1 MPCVPWAPPSEKMNY
16 EAVIGLEVH
25 VQIKTQSKMFTRVAA
40 GYGHEPNTLTDPV
53 VLALPGAL
61 PVMNKA
67 ALDAIIKAGLLLGCE
82 IAPVCKWD
90 RKNYFYPDSPKNY
103 QISQYDQP
111 ICIGGSV
118 EIELPASARNLMGEH
133 KKIPLTRIHLEEDV
147 GKLNHG
153 ATDSLVDYNR
163 AGTPLMEI
171 VSDPAMHSAEEAY
184 AYLTSI
190 RATMI
195 YGGIS
200 DCDMEKGQLRCDAN
214 ISIRPVGATH
224 LGTKVEL
231 KNLNSISF
239 VRDGI
244 DHEIKRQIAVV
255 ERGGTLVQETR
266 DYDGQTGTS
275 QSLRSKEM
283 AHDYRYFPDP
293 DLMPVKVDAEWKT
306 RLQAECPELPFVKQR
321 RFFEQYQVPYSLTSV
336 LVWDRMLADYFEA
349 AAQLAGP
356 GKAQAVGN
364 WIVNDLLRELSRG
377 SAAAVGDA
385 ALRPR
390 SPARDGG
397 VAAPADTHALA
408 TSKVRPAHIAALVN
422 MVDAGTVLTNA
433 AKEIFIEMAATG
445 GQPDAIAEQRGLR
458 AAPIDT
464 SELETWCRDA
474 ITANPKAVA
483 EFKSGKDSA
492 INALKGPVM
501 KAAKGKA
508 NPKLVDETLRRLLA
522 VM

>member
-1 MPCVPWAPPSEKMNY
+1 MNY

-25 VQIKTQSKMFTRVAA
+25 VQIKTHSKVFTRVGA
-40 GYGHEPNTLTDPV
+40 GFGHEPNTLTDPV
-53 VLALPGAL
+53 VLALPGTL

-67 ALDAIIKAGLLLGCE
+67 ALDAIIKAGLLLGCD

-90 RKNYFYPDSPKNY
+90 RKQYFYPDSPKNY

-111 ICIGGSV
+111 ICLGGAV
-118 EIELPASARNLMGEH
+118 EIELPGAARNVMGEH
-133 KKIPLTRIHLEEDV
+133 KKISLTRIHLEEDV
-147 GKLNHG
+147 GKLNHH

-171 VSDPAMHSAEEAY
+171 VSEPAMHTAEEAF

-190 RATMI
+190 RNTMI

-214 ISIRPVGATH
+214 ISIRPVGEKK

-231 KNLNSISF
+231 KNLNSISY

-244 DHEIKRQIAVV
+244 AHEIKRQLAVV
-255 ERGGTLVQETR
+255 AAGGKLVQETR
-266 DYDGQTGTS
+266 DYDGVAGTS

-293 DLMPVKVDAEWKT
+293 DLMPVHVDEAWKVELRRA
-306 RLQAECPELPFVKQR
+306 CPELPFDKQR
-321 RFFEQYQVPYSLTSV
+321 RLIADYQIPYTITSV
-336 LVWDRMLADYFEA
+336 LIPDRALSDFFEA
-349 AAQLAGP
+349 TAQLAGT
-356 GKAQAVGN
+356 GRAQAVGN
-364 WIVNDLLRELSRG
+364 WITNDLLRELG
-377 SAAAVGDA
+377 AAKLPLSASKISAVDLA
-385 ALRPR
+385 ALIQ
-390 SPARDGG
+390 
-397 VAAPADTHALA
+397 L
-408 TSKVRPAHIAALVN
+408 I
-422 MVDAGTVLTNA
+422 DAGTLLNSA
-433 AKEIFIEMAATG
+433 AKEVFATMFATG
-445 GQPDAIAEQRGLR
+445 EAPAVIVARLGLVAASTDAG
-458 AAPIDT
+458 
-464 SELETWCRDA
+464 ELEAWCRESIA
-474 ITANPKAVA
+474 ANAKALA

-492 INALKGPVM
+492 INAFKGPIM

-522 VM
+522 EA

>member
-1 MPCVPWAPPSEKMNY
+1 MNY

-25 VQIKTQSKMFTRVAA
+25 VQVKTRSKIFARVAT
-40 GYGHEPNTLTDPV
+40 GYGSPPNTLTDPV
-53 VLALPGAL
+53 VLALPGTL

-67 ALDAIIKAGLLLGCE
+67 ALDAIIKTGLMLGCE

-111 ICIGGSV
+111 ICLGGAV
-118 EIELPASARNLMGEH
+118 EIELPGPARNIMGEH

-171 VSDPAMHSAEEAY
+171 VSEPAMHTAEEAF
-184 AYLTSI
+184 AYLTSLRQTI
-190 RATMI
+190 I

-214 ISIRPVGATH
+214 ISIRPVGETK

-244 DHEIKRQIAVV
+244 AHEIKRQLAVV
-255 ERGGTLVQETR
+255 AAGGTLVQETR
-266 DYDGQTGTS
+266 DYDGQTGAS

-293 DLMPVKVDAEWKT
+293 DLMPVKVDDAWKA
-306 RLQAECPELPFVKQR
+306 RIRAECPELPFDKQR
-321 RFFEQYQVPYSLTSV
+321 RFFEQYQLPYTLTSV
-336 LVWDRMLADYFEA
+336 LVPDHALSDYFEEA
-349 AAQLAGP
+349 VKLG
-356 GKAQAVGN
+356 GKPQAVGN
-364 WIVNDLLRELSRG
+364 WIVNDLLRELGLAQLGYSAQIMRDSKRLTEEQITETGTFFSRK
-377 SAAAVGDA
+377 SEH
-385 ALRPR
+385 P
-390 SPARDGG
+390 S
-397 VAAPADTHALA
+397 LA
-408 TSKVRPAHIAALVN
+408 NIKIRPAHIAALVGL
-422 MVDAGTVLTNA
+422 VEAGTVLNQA
-433 AKEIFIEMAATG
+433 AKEIFTEMFTTG
-445 GQPDAIAEQRGLR
+445 EMPDAIAEKRGLK
-458 AAPIDT
+458 ATPTD
-464 SELETWCRDA
+464 SNELEQWCRESIA
-474 ITANPKAVA
+474 ANAEALA
-483 EFKSGKDSA
+483 EFKAGKDSA
-492 INALKGPVM
+492 INAFKGPVM

-522 VM
+522 GM

>member
-1 MPCVPWAPPSEKMNY
+1 MNY

-25 VQIKTQSKMFTRVAA
+25 VQITTHSKVFTRVGA
-40 GYGHEPNTLTDPV
+40 GFGHEPNTLTDPV
-53 VLALPGAL
+53 VLALPGTL

-67 ALDAIIKAGLLLGCE
+67 ALDAIIKAGLLLGCD
-82 IAPVCKWD
+82 IAPACKWD
-90 RKNYFYPDSPKNY
+90 RKQYFYPDSPKNY

-111 ICIGGSV
+111 ICLSGSV
-118 EIELPASARNLMGEH
+118 EIELPGAARNVMGEH

-147 GKLNHG
+147 GKLNHH

-171 VSDPAMHSAEEAY
+171 VSEPAMHTAEEAF

-190 RATMI
+190 RNTMI

-214 ISIRPVGATH
+214 ISIRPVGEKK

-231 KNLNSISF
+231 KNLNSISY

-244 DHEIKRQIAVV
+244 AHEIKRQLAVV
-255 ERGGTLVQETR
+255 AAGGTLTQETR
-266 DYDGQTGTS
+266 DYDGVAGTS

-293 DLMPVKVDAEWKT
+293 DLMPVHVDEAWKAEL
-306 RLQAECPELPFVKQR
+306 RRACPELPFDKQR
-321 RFFEQYQVPYSLTSV
+321 RLIADYQIPYTITSV
-336 LVWDRMLADYFEA
+336 LIPDRELSDFFEA
-349 AAQLAGP
+349 TAQLTGT
-356 GKAQAVGN
+356 GRAQVVGN
-364 WIVNDLLRELSRG
+364 WIANDLLRELG
-377 SAAAVGDA
+377 AAKLPLSASKISASNLA
-385 ALRPR
+385 ALIQLID
-390 SPARDGG
+390 S
-397 VAAPADTHALA
+397 
-408 TSKVRPAHIAALVN
+408 
-422 MVDAGTVLTNA
+422 GTLLNAA
-433 AKEIFIEMAATG
+433 AKEVFATMFATG
-445 GQPDAIAEQRGLR
+445 DAPAAIVARLGLA
-458 AAPIDT
+458 AAPTDT
-464 SELETWCRDA
+464 GELEAWCRESIA
-474 ITANPKAVA
+474 ANAKALA

-492 INALKGPVM
+492 INAFKGPIM

-522 VM
+522 EA